1 MSENES
7 VKTTEYPESVF
18 AGFWI
23 RFVAYITD
31 LIIIG
36 SIARLLRG
44 PLLLVAG
51 SDRISVWYFE
61 LTLAAM
67 VFSLYFVLFTKFS
80 KGQTL
85 GKMIFGLKV
94 VCFGEEQLSWQTV
107 LVRELFGRY
116 IQKTIIL
123 LYIIAAFTPKKQH
136 AVDYLADTG
145 VISESK
151 MKIFQEYS
159 VDEKET
165 DESTVNENFAKE
177 GI

>member
-1 MSENES
+1 MKES
-7 VKTTEYPESVF
+7 VNTTEYPESVF

-36 SIARLLRG
+36 SLSRLLRG
-44 PLLLVAG
+44 PLLLLAG

-61 LTLAAM
+61 LTLAAL

-80 KGQTL
+80 GGQTL
-85 GKMIFGLKV
+85 GKIIFGLKV
-94 VCFGEEQLSWQTV
+94 VCFGEENLSWQTV
-107 LVRELFGRY
+107 LVREFFGRY
-116 IQKTIIL
+116 IQKTIML
-123 LYIIAAFTPKKQH
+123 LYVIAAFTPKKQH

-145 VISESK
+145 VITESK
-151 MKIFQEYS
+151 MKIYEEFS
-159 VDEKET
+159 G
-165 DESTVNENFAKE
+165 NENKIVVSSEDGSLAKE